1 MNTEELITI
10 PLDIQEDAIIK
21 VMGVGGGGCNAVNHM
36 FNQGIQGVTLLVCN
50 TDKQALGKSSVP
62 AKLQLG
68 PGLGAGGRPEKAQ
81 QYAEESRERIK
92 EALSDGTQ
100 MLFLTAGMGGGT
112 GTGAS
117 AIVASVAKEMGILTV
132 GIVTIPFAFE
142 GPIKLN
148 KARLGIEALAEQ
160 VDALLV
166 INNEKLKQIYPD
178 LNLLNAFQKADDV
191 VCNAARSIAEII
203 TIPGYINTDF
213 ADVYN
218 TLKDGNVAI
227 MNVGVAEGENRI
239 TTAIQN
245 ALESPLI
252 NNDVHGAK
260 RILLQ
265 FYCSTEHVI
274 QMQEID
280 QINAFLKEVGDDVEV
295 QWGASLD
302 ETLGDAVRVTIIA
315 TGYEVYD
322 YIGETGYK
330 QPSISNKQPETPEQP
345 EQPETPEEPE
355 QSEEP
360 EEPEQPETPEQPEQP
375 EQPETP
381 EESENSETPEESELE
396 DGIINF
402 DVDSPAETKTSQT
415 SSLRSRFGWIRRR

>member
-1 MNTEELITI
+1 MDTELITI

-21 VMGVGGGGCNAVNHM
+21 VMGIGGGGCNAVNYM
-36 FNQGIQGVTLLVCN
+36 YKQGIQGVSLLVCN
-50 TDKQALGKSSVP
+50 TDKQALSKSSVP

-81 QYAEESRERIK
+81 QYAEDSRERIK
-92 EALSDGTQ
+92 EALNDGTQ

-148 KARLGIEALAEQ
+148 KARQGIEALADQ

-227 MNVGVAEGENRI
+227 MNVGQAEGENRI
-239 TTAIQN
+239 EKAIRN

-265 FYCSTEHVI
+265 FYCSTEHAI
-274 QMQEID
+274 EMQEID
-280 QINAFLKEVGDDVEV
+280 QINTFIKEVGDEVEV
-295 QWGASLD
+295 QWGASID
-302 ETLGDAVRVTIIA
+302 DALGDAVRVTIIA

-322 YIGETGYK
+322 YIG
-330 QPSISNKQPETPEQP
+330 QPEKDPNPTFPSKGKEVD
-345 EQPETPEEPE
+345 EADIPETPEEPE
-355 QSEEP
+355 EPEKPEQP
-360 EEPEQPETPEQPEQP
+360 EEPESPEEPEVV
-375 EQPETP
+375 ETP
-381 EESENSETPEESELE
+381 EETDGFIVFEDDEPTPAAPKPTEER
-396 DGIINF
+396 
-402 DVDSPAETKTSQT
+402 TH
-415 SSLRSRFGWIRRR
+415 SRFSMWRRH

>member
-1 MNTEELITI
+1 MDTELITI

-21 VMGVGGGGCNAVNHM
+21 VMGIGGGGCNAVNYM
-36 FNQGIQGVTLLVCN
+36 YKQGIQGVSLLVCN
-50 TDKQALGKSSVP
+50 TDKQALSKSSVP

-81 QYAEESRERIK
+81 QYAEDSRERIK
-92 EALSDGTQ
+92 EALNDGTQ

-148 KARLGIEALAEQ
+148 KARQGIEALADQ

-227 MNVGVAEGENRI
+227 MNVGQAEGENRI
-239 TTAIQN
+239 EKAIRN

-265 FYCSTEHVI
+265 FYCSTEHAI
-274 QMQEID
+274 EMQEID
-280 QINAFLKEVGDDVEV
+280 QINTFIKEVGDEVEV
-295 QWGASLD
+295 QWGASID
-302 ETLGDAVRVTIIA
+302 DALGDAVRVTIIA

-322 YIGETGYK
+322 YIG
-330 QPSISNKQPETPEQP
+330 QPEKDPNPTFPSKGKEVDEADIP
-345 EQPETPEEPE
+345 KTPEEPE
-355 QSEEP
+355 KPEQP
-360 EEPEQPETPEQPEQP
+360 EEPEVPEVPEVV
-375 EQPETP
+375 ETP
-381 EESENSETPEESELE
+381 EETDGFIVFEDDEPAPAAPKPTEER
-396 DGIINF
+396 
-402 DVDSPAETKTSQT
+402 TH
-415 SSLRSRFGWIRRR
+415 SRFSMWRRH

>member
-1 MNTEELITI
+1 MDTELITI

-21 VMGVGGGGCNAVNHM
+21 VMGIGGGGCNAVNYM
-36 FNQGIQGVTLLVCN
+36 YKQGIQGVSLLVCN
-50 TDKQALGKSSVP
+50 TDKQALSKSSVP

-81 QYAEESRERIK
+81 QYAEDSRERIK
-92 EALSDGTQ
+92 EALNDGTQ

-148 KARLGIEALAEQ
+148 KARQGIEALADQ

-227 MNVGVAEGENRI
+227 MNVGQAEGENRI
-239 TTAIQN
+239 EKAIRN

-265 FYCSTEHVI
+265 FYCSTEHAI
-274 QMQEID
+274 EMQEID
-280 QINAFLKEVGDDVEV
+280 QINTFIKEVGDEVEV
-295 QWGASLD
+295 QWGASID
-302 ETLGDAVRVTIIA
+302 DALGDAVRVTIIA

-322 YIGETGYK
+322 YIG
-330 QPSISNKQPETPEQP
+330 QPEKPESP
-345 EQPETPEEPE
+345 EERNEEKGLRIEETP
-355 QSEEP
+355 EEP
-360 EEPEQPETPEQPEQP
+360 EEPEQPEEPEVV
-375 EQPETP
+375 ETP
-381 EESENSETPEESELE
+381 EETDGFIVFEDDEPAPAAPKPTEER
-396 DGIINF
+396 
-402 DVDSPAETKTSQT
+402 TH
-415 SSLRSRFGWIRRR
+415 SRFSMWRRH

>member
-1 MNTEELITI
+1 MDTELITI

-21 VMGVGGGGCNAVNHM
+21 VMGVGGGGCNAVNYM
-36 FNQGIQGVTLLVCN
+36 FKQGIKGVSLLVCN
-50 TDKQALGKSSVP
+50 TDKQALGKSAVP

-92 EALSDGTQ
+92 EALNDGTQ

-132 GIVTIPFAFE
+132 GIVTLPFAFE
-142 GPIKLN
+142 GPIKLS
-148 KARLGIEALAEQ
+148 KAQQGIEALAEQ

-227 MNVGVAEGENRI
+227 MNVGVADGENRI
-239 TTAIQN
+239 KKAIQN

-265 FYCSTEHVI
+265 FYCSTEHAI
-274 QMQEID
+274 EMQEID
-280 QINAFLKEVGDDVEV
+280 QINEFIKEVGDDVEV

-302 ETLGDAVRVTIIA
+302 EALGEAVRVTIIA

-322 YIGETGYK
+322 YIGCSMHDVQCTVPEK
-330 QPSISNKQPETPEQP
+330 PETPEGGEEEELKGEEEEKP
-345 EQPETPEEPE
+345 EVTEEPE
-355 QSEEP
+355 IPDGFIVFEDDEP
-360 EEPEQPETPEQPEQP
+360 APAAKPAAEP
-375 EQPETP
+375 
-381 EESENSETPEESELE
+381 
-396 DGIINF
+396 
-402 DVDSPAETKTSQT
+402 AH
-415 SSLRSRFGWIRRR
+415 SRFSMWKRH

>member
-1 MNTEELITI
+1 MDTELITI

-21 VMGVGGGGCNAVNHM
+21 VMGIGGGGCNAVNYM
-36 FNQGIQGVTLLVCN
+36 YKQGIQGVSLLVCN
-50 TDKQALGKSSVP
+50 TDKQALSKSSVP

-81 QYAEESRERIK
+81 QYAEDSRERIK
-92 EALSDGTQ
+92 EALNDGTQ

-148 KARLGIEALAEQ
+148 KARQGIEALADQ

-227 MNVGVAEGENRI
+227 MNVGQAEGENRI
-239 TTAIQN
+239 EKAIRN

-265 FYCSTEHVI
+265 FYCSTEHAI
-274 QMQEID
+274 EMQEID
-280 QINAFLKEVGDDVEV
+280 QINTFIKEVGDEVEV
-295 QWGASLD
+295 QWGASID
-302 ETLGDAVRVTIIA
+302 DALGDAVRVTIIA

-322 YIGETGYK
+322 YIGGEAEGLK
-330 QPSISNKQPETPEQP
+330 GGEEKPESPEEPEKPEQP
-345 EQPETPEEPE
+345 EEPESPEEPE
-355 QSEEP
+355 VP
-360 EEPEQPETPEQPEQP
+360 EVVETPENTDGFIVFEDDEPAP
-375 EQPETP
+375 AAPKPT
-381 EESENSETPEESELE
+381 EEPTH
-396 DGIINF
+396 
-402 DVDSPAETKTSQT
+402 
-415 SSLRSRFGWIRRR
+415 SRFSMWRRH